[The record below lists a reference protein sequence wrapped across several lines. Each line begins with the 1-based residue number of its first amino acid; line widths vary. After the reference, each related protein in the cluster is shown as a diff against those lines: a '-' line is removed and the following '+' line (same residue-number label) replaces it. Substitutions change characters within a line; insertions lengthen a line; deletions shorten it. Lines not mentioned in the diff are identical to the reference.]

1 MNLQLHTFYRSSA
14 AFRVRIALHYK
25 NLAFE
30 AIPVNLKGQPGDQ
43 FSSDFLL
50 KNPAGMVPVLNT
62 GHVHL
67 HQSMAIL
74 EYLEEVYPEPAL
86 LPQDSIARAQVR
98 ALCHD
103 MASDVHPLTNLRVL
117 RYLKRELQV
126 SANGLDTWYAHWHHL
141 ALAAYEQRLTDC
153 AGQYSFADEISLADV
168 CLVPQ
173 VRNAIAAQIPLERYP
188 QIMRIYDKLM
198 QNAAFKAASWEA
210 QKDYVGA

>member
-1 MNLQLHTFYRSSA
+1 MNLQLYTFYRSSA

-25 NLAFE
+25 KLAFD

-43 FSSDFLL
+43 FSDNFLE
-50 KNPAGMVPVLNT
+50 KNPAAMVPVLNT
-62 GHVHL
+62 GHVYL

-86 LPQDSIARAQVR
+86 LPQDPVARAQVR

-117 RYLKRELQV
+117 RYLKRNLQV
-126 SANGLDTWYAHWHHL
+126 GTSDLDTWYAHWHQL
-141 ALAAYEQRLTDC
+141 ALAAYEKRLFDT
-153 AGQYSFADEISLADV
+153 AGEYSFGDQITLADV

-173 VRNAIAAQIPLERYP
+173 VRNAIAAQIPLDHYP

-198 QNAAFKAASWEA
+198 QNAAFAAASWEA
-210 QKDYVGA
+210 QKDYVAS